1 MCVKRES
8 ATGEEILMLR
18 FFTKLDY
25 LLRETML
32 GLKRGGWMNWAA
44 ISTVTVLLFL
54 FGVSL
59 QASWQLEGLLNQ
71 FGSQLEVSAYLETG
85 VSTDMLK
92 PVVEK
97 LPSVAAVEG
106 TSKEEAWSHLVKEL
120 GLSSLKDAT
129 NQLEGNPL
137 VDELKVKAKSSEQV
151 PALAQT
157 LKQLQG
163 VEDVR
168 YVDEA
173 VQRIAQLNQGFNSVS
188 LIITGMLT
196 ITAIAVIS
204 TTIRL
209 IVLARR
215 REIEVM
221 QLVGATRGWIY
232 LPFVLQGITFGV
244 VGATLAGGL
253 IYGVQRAI
261 AHFLSEQADFLQ
273 FLTHNAPLKPMEV
286 ILLPIILLSFGAS
299 VGLMGSLFAVRRF
312 AKT

>member
-1 MCVKRES
+1 V
-8 ATGEEILMLR
+8 GMLR

-25 LLRETML
+25 LLRETLL

-54 FGVSL
+54 FGLSL
-59 QASWQLEGLLNQ
+59 QTSWQLEGLLNQ

-85 VSTDMLK
+85 VSADTLK
-92 PVVEK
+92 PVIER
-97 LPSVAAVEG
+97 LPSVASVQG
-106 TSKEEAWSHLVKEL
+106 VPKEEAWSHLVKEL
-120 GLSSLKDAT
+120 GLSNLKDAT

-137 VDELKVKAKSSEQV
+137 VDELKVKAKSSDLV
-151 PALAQT
+151 PNLAQT

-163 VEDVR
+163 IEDVQ

-173 VQRIAQLNQGFNSVS
+173 VQRIAQLNRGFNWVS
-188 LIITGMLT
+188 LMVTGLLT
-196 ITAIAVIS
+196 MTAIAVIS

-221 QLVGATRGWIY
+221 QLVGATRSWIY
-232 LPFVLQGITFGV
+232 LPFVIQGVTFGI
-244 VGATLAGGL
+244 VGATIASGL
-253 IYGVQRAI
+253 IYGVQQSI
-261 AHFLSEQADFLQ
+261 AHFLAEQADFLQ
-273 FLTHNAPLKPMEV
+273 FLTQGLHFKPIDA

-299 VGLMGSLFAVRRF
+299 IGLMGSLFAVRRF
-312 AKT
+312 AKG